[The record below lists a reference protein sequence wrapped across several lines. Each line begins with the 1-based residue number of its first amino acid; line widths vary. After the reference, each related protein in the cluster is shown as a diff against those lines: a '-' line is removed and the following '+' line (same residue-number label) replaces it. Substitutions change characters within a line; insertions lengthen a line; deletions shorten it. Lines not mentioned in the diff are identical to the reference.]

1 MTPAT
6 PARAALIALDWGT
19 SSLRAY
25 RLDDTGRTLDTRH
38 LPWGIMRLPQPLQ
51 DGAASTTLSGF
62 DLAFEQACGDWLR
75 AEPTLPVIACGM
87 VGSAQGWQ
95 EAAYLDV
102 PVDLERIGTLLTVV
116 QRTGAGP
123 DATPVHI
130 VPGLIQRHGL
140 PNVMR
145 GEETQVFGVMF
156 DQAGGVAAQPGAAPD
171 ARLDAKPDAGL
182 DATPDARPDAK
193 PDARPDAKP
202 DPASGP
208 TSDANPIAAP
218 ADTVLIGLPGTHS
231 KWVSARRGRVT
242 HFDTFMTG
250 EVYAALRG
258 HTILG
263 RTMSDA
269 PAADKQPDKQADDQ
283 AAKQAEK
290 QANKQADIAADSG
303 AFMRGVKVAGAP
315 AGRAGVLSTI
325 FSTRALGLTGE
336 LPSTSQADYLSGL
349 LIGHEIA
356 ALAQMLREQGEL
368 PRIVLCG
375 DPALCQRYILAMQH
389 YGLGTPEQAQN
400 ATERGLWHLAVCAGL
415 VKTGQIKAGPVKAGP
430 VDTDTPTSAPV

>member
-1 MTPAT
+1 MTT
-6 PARAALIALDWGT
+6 GSPARAALIALDWGT

-25 RLDDTGRTLDTRH
+25 RLDATGRTLDTRH

-51 DGAASTTLSGF
+51 DGAASTALSGF

-75 AEPTLPVIACGM
+75 AEPALPVIACGM
-87 VGSAQGWQ
+87 VGSAQGWK

-116 QRTGAGP
+116 ERTGAGP
-123 DATPVHI
+123 NATPLHI

-156 DQAGGVAAQPGAAPD
+156 DQPGA
-171 ARLDAKPDAGL
+171 
-182 DATPDARPDAK
+182 
-193 PDARPDAKP
+193 
-202 DPASGP
+202 
-208 TSDANPIAAP
+208 SDTHP
-218 ADTVLIGLPGTHS
+218 ADSVLIGLPGTHS
-231 KWVSARRGRVT
+231 KWVNARRGRVT

-269 PAADKQPDKQADDQ
+269 PAADM
-283 AAKQAEK
+283 AAFE
-290 QANKQADIAADSG
+290 
-303 AFMRGVKVAGAP
+303 RGVKVAGAP

-336 LPSTSQADYLSGL
+336 LASASQADYLSGL

-356 ALAQMLREQGEL
+356 ALAEMLRQQGEL

-375 DPALCQRYILAMQH
+375 EPALCQRYILAIQH

-400 ATERGLWHLAVCAGL
+400 ATERGLWHLALCAGL
-415 VKTGQIKAGPVKAGP
+415 ITADAAAPALALASAATSSP
-430 VDTDTPTSAPV
+430 ASASASTSPSASASPSSSAPSRNPT

>member
-1 MTPAT
+1 MTSAT

-25 RLDDTGRTLDTRH
+25 RLDGAGRTLDARH

-51 DGAASTTLSGF
+51 DGAATPALSGF
-62 DLAFEQACGDWLR
+62 ELAFEQACGDWLR
-75 AEPTLPVIACGM
+75 AEPALPVIACGM

-102 PVDLERIGTLLTVV
+102 PVALDRIGTLLTVV
-116 QRTGAGP
+116 ERPG
-123 DATPVHI
+123 ATPVHI

-145 GEETQVFGVMF
+145 GEETQVFGVLR
-156 DQAGGVAAQPGAAPD
+156 D
-171 ARLDAKPDAGL
+171 ARAVPDAGL
-182 DATPDARPDAK
+182 
-193 PDARPDAKP
+193 
-202 DPASGP
+202 
-208 TSDANPIAAP
+208 
-218 ADTVLIGLPGTHS
+218 LIGLPGTHS
-231 KWVSARRGRVT
+231 KWVGARNGQVT

-269 PAADKQPDKQADDQ
+269 AAPDM
-283 AAKQAEK
+283 AAFE
-290 QANKQADIAADSG
+290 
-303 AFMRGVKVAGAP
+303 RGLKVAGAP
-315 AGRAGVLSTI
+315 EGRAGVLSTI

-336 LPSTSQADYLSGL
+336 LAPASQADYLSGL

-356 ALAQMLREQGEL
+356 ALAALLRAQGQA

-375 DPALCQRYILAMQH
+375 EPALCERYTLAMTH
-389 YGLGTPEQAQN
+389 YGLGAPEQAQN
-400 ATERGLWHLAVCAGL
+400 ATERGLWHLALAAGL
-415 VKTGQIKAGPVKAGP
+415 VPSSSI
-430 VDTDTPTSAPV
+430 SA

>member
-51 DGAASTTLSGF
+51 DGAASTALSGF

-123 DATPVHI
+123 NATPVHI

-145 GEETQVFGVMF
+145 GEETQVFGVLF
-156 DQAGGVAAQPGAAPD
+156 DQAGDVAAQPGAAPE
-171 ARLDAKPDAGL
+171 AM
-182 DATPDARPDAK
+182 
-193 PDARPDAKP
+193 PDAKP

-208 TSDANPIAAP
+208 TSDPDPIAPP

-231 KWVSARRGRVT
+231 KWVSARQGRVT

-269 PAADKQPDKQADDQ
+269 PAAD
-283 AAKQAEK
+283 
-290 QANKQADIAADSG
+290 NG

-415 VKTGQIKAGPVKAGP
+415 VKTGQVAAGQDKAELINAAP
-430 VDTDTPTSAPV
+430 TPSAPV

>member
-51 DGAASTTLSGF
+51 DGVASTALSGF

-123 DATPVHI
+123 NATPVHI

-145 GEETQVFGVMF
+145 GEETQVFGVLF
-156 DQAGGVAAQPGAAPD
+156 DQAGDVAAQPGAAPE
-171 ARLDAKPDAGL
+171 AK
-182 DATPDARPDAK
+182 
-193 PDARPDAKP
+193 PDAKP

-208 TSDANPIAAP
+208 TSEPDPIAPP

-231 KWVSARRGRVT
+231 KWVSARQGRVT

-269 PAADKQPDKQADDQ
+269 PAAAEQADKQADQ
-283 AAKQAEK
+283 QAEK
-290 QANKQADIAADSG
+290 QAIKQADLAADNG

-415 VKTGQIKAGPVKAGP
+415 VKTGQIKAGPVKAEP

>member
-1 MTPAT
+1 MTSAT

-25 RLDDTGRTLDTRH
+25 RLDGGGRTLDARH

-51 DGAASTTLSGF
+51 DGAATPALSGF
-62 DLAFEQACGDWLR
+62 ELAFEQACGDWLR
-75 AEPTLPVIACGM
+75 AEPALPVIACGM

-102 PVDLERIGTLLTVV
+102 PVALDRIGTLLTVV
-116 QRTGAGP
+116 ERPG
-123 DATPVHI
+123 ATPVHI

-145 GEETQVFGVMF
+145 GEETQVFGVLR
-156 DQAGGVAAQPGAAPD
+156 D
-171 ARLDAKPDAGL
+171 ARAVPDAGL
-182 DATPDARPDAK
+182 
-193 PDARPDAKP
+193 
-202 DPASGP
+202 
-208 TSDANPIAAP
+208 
-218 ADTVLIGLPGTHS
+218 LIGLPGTHS
-231 KWVSARRGRVT
+231 KWVGARNGQVT

-269 PAADKQPDKQADDQ
+269 AAPDM
-283 AAKQAEK
+283 AAFE
-290 QANKQADIAADSG
+290 
-303 AFMRGVKVAGAP
+303 RGLKVAGAP
-315 AGRAGVLSTI
+315 EGRAGVLSTI

-336 LPSTSQADYLSGL
+336 LAPASQADYLSGL

-356 ALAQMLREQGEL
+356 ALAALLRAQGQA

-375 DPALCQRYILAMQH
+375 EPALCERYTLAMTH
-389 YGLGTPEQAQN
+389 YGLGAPEQAQN
-400 ATERGLWHLAVCAGL
+400 ATERGLWHLALAAGL
-415 VKTGQIKAGPVKAGP
+415 VPSSSI
-430 VDTDTPTSAPV
+430 SA

>member
-1 MTPAT
+1 MTT
-6 PARAALIALDWGT
+6 GSPARAALIALDWGT

-25 RLDDTGRTLDTRH
+25 RLDAAGRTLDTRH

-51 DGAASTTLSGF
+51 DGAATTALSGF
-62 DLAFEQACGDWLR
+62 ELAFEQACGDWLR
-75 AEPTLPVIACGM
+75 AEPALPVIACGM
-87 VGSAQGWQ
+87 VGSAQGWK

-102 PVDLERIGTLLTVV
+102 PVDLQRIGTLLTKVE
-116 QRTGAGP
+116 REDGP
-123 DATPVHI
+123 ALHI

-140 PNVMR
+140 PNVIR
-145 GEETQVFGVMF
+145 GEETQVVGVMA
-156 DQAGGVAAQPGAAPD
+156 DQAT
-171 ARLDAKPDAGL
+171 R
-182 DATPDARPDAK
+182 
-193 PDARPDAKP
+193 
-202 DPASGP
+202 S
-208 TSDANPIAAP
+208 
-218 ADTVLIGLPGTHS
+218 ADSVLIGLPGTHS

-263 RTMSDA
+263 RTMADA
-269 PAADKQPDKQADDQ
+269 TSADMAAF
-283 AAKQAEK
+283 E
-290 QANKQADIAADSG
+290 
-303 AFMRGVKVAGAP
+303 RGLKVAGAP

-336 LPSTSQADYLSGL
+336 LAPEAQADYLSGL

-356 ALAQMLREQGEL
+356 ALADMLQQQGEL

-375 DPALCQRYILAMQH
+375 DPALCRRYIQAMQH

-400 ATERGLWHLAVCAGL
+400 ATERGLWHLAICAGL
-415 VKTGQIKAGPVKAGP
+415 IASPSTE
-430 VDTDTPTSAPV
+430 

>member
-1 MTPAT
+1 MTT
-6 PARAALIALDWGT
+6 GLPARAALIALDWGT

-25 RLDDTGRTLDTRH
+25 RLDGAGRTLDTRH

-51 DGAASTTLSGF
+51 DGAATASTQSGF
-62 DLAFEQACGDWLR
+62 ELAFEQACGDWLR

-102 PVDLERIGTLLTVV
+102 PVDLPRIGTLLT
-116 QRTGAGP
+116 RIDRAGAP
-123 DATPVHI
+123 PVHI

-145 GEETQVFGVMF
+145 GEETQVFGVLF
-156 DQAGGVAAQPGAAPD
+156 DQAGGGAD
-171 ARLDAKPDAGL
+171 D
-182 DATPDARPDAK
+182 
-193 PDARPDAKP
+193 
-202 DPASGP
+202 
-208 TSDANPIAAP
+208 
-218 ADTVLIGLPGTHS
+218 VLIGLPGTHS
-231 KWVSARRGRVT
+231 KWVNARRGRVT

-263 RTMSDA
+263 RTMTEA
-269 PAADKQPDKQADDQ
+269 PAPDM
-283 AAKQAEK
+283 AAFE
-290 QANKQADIAADSG
+290 
-303 AFMRGVKVAGAP
+303 RGVKVAGAP

-336 LPSTSQADYLSGL
+336 LAGASQADYLSGL
-349 LIGHEIA
+349 LIGHEVA
-356 ALAQMLREQGEL
+356 ALADMLRQQGEL

-375 DPALCQRYILAMQH
+375 DDALCQRYLLALHH
-389 YGLGTPEQAQN
+389 YGLGTPEQARN

-415 VKTGQIKAGPVKAGP
+415 VPAPTAQAAHSTSPASTKE
-430 VDTDTPTSAPV
+430 TP

>member
-1 MTPAT
+1 MTT
-6 PARAALIALDWGT
+6 GSPARAALIALDWGT

-25 RLDDTGRTLDTRH
+25 RLDAAGRTLDTRH

-51 DGAASTTLSGF
+51 DGAATTALSGF
-62 DLAFEQACGDWLR
+62 ELAFEQACGDWLR
-75 AEPTLPVIACGM
+75 AEPNLPVIACGM
-87 VGSAQGWQ
+87 VGSAQGWK

-102 PVDLERIGTLLTVV
+102 PVDLQRIGTLLTKVE
-116 QRTGAGP
+116 REAGP
-123 DATPVHI
+123 SLHI

-140 PNVMR
+140 PNVIR
-145 GEETQVFGVMF
+145 GEETQVVGVM
-156 DQAGGVAAQPGAAPD
+156 A
-171 ARLDAKPDAGL
+171 
-182 DATPDARPDAK
+182 
-193 PDARPDAKP
+193 
-202 DPASGP
+202 DPATRS
-208 TSDANPIAAP
+208 
-218 ADTVLIGLPGTHS
+218 ADSVLIGLPGTHS

-250 EVYAALRG
+250 EVYAALRD

-263 RTMSDA
+263 RTMADA
-269 PAADKQPDKQADDQ
+269 ARADMAAF
-283 AAKQAEK
+283 E
-290 QANKQADIAADSG
+290 
-303 AFMRGVKVAGAP
+303 RGLKVAGAP

-336 LPSTSQADYLSGL
+336 LAPESQADYLSGL

-356 ALAQMLREQGEL
+356 ALADMLQQQGEL

-375 DPALCQRYILAMQH
+375 DPALCRRYIQAMQH

-415 VKTGQIKAGPVKAGP
+415 VASPSKE
-430 VDTDTPTSAPV
+430 

>member
-1 MTPAT
+1 MTNGS

-25 RLDDTGRTLDTRH
+25 RLDATGHTLDTRH

-51 DGAASTTLSGF
+51 DGAATNVLSGF
-62 DLAFEQACGDWLR
+62 ELAFDQACGDWLR
-75 AEPTLPVIACGM
+75 AEPSLPVIACGM

-102 PVDLERIGTLLTVV
+102 PVDLERIGTLLTKVV
-116 QRTGAGP
+116 RPG
-123 DATPVHI
+123 ATPVHI

-156 DQAGGVAAQPGAAPD
+156 DQTRAPD
-171 ARLDAKPDAGL
+171 HH
-182 DATPDARPDAK
+182 
-193 PDARPDAKP
+193 
-202 DPASGP
+202 
-208 TSDANPIAAP
+208 P
-218 ADTVLIGLPGTHS
+218 ADNVLIGLPGTHS
-231 KWVSARRGRVT
+231 KWVNARRGRVT

-263 RTMSDA
+263 RTMTDA
-269 PAADKQPDKQADDQ
+269 PAADM
-283 AAKQAEK
+283 AAFA
-290 QANKQADIAADSG
+290 
-303 AFMRGVKVAGAP
+303 RGVKVAGSP

-325 FSTRALGLTGE
+325 FSTRALGLTGD
-336 LPSTSQADYLSGL
+336 LAPASQADYLSGL

-356 ALAQMLREQGEL
+356 SLAQMLRQQGEQ

-375 DPALCQRYILAMQH
+375 EPALCQRYILAMQH
-389 YGLGTPEQAQN
+389 YELGTPEQAQN

-415 VKTGQIKAGPVKAGP
+415 VNAADAPSI
-430 VDTDTPTSAPV
+430 TSSMASA

>member
-1 MTPAT
+1 MTT
-6 PARAALIALDWGT
+6 GSPARAALIALDWGT

-25 RLDDTGRTLDTRH
+25 RLDAAGRTLDTRH

-51 DGAASTTLSGF
+51 DGAATVALSGF
-62 DLAFEQACGDWLR
+62 ELAFEQACGDWLR
-75 AEPTLPVIACGM
+75 AEPSLPVIACGM

-102 PVDLERIGTLLTVV
+102 PVDLERIGTRLTVV
-116 QRTGAGP
+116 ERG
-123 DATPVHI
+123 DATPVRI

-145 GEETQVFGVMF
+145 GEETQVFGVLF
-156 DQAGGVAAQPGAAPD
+156 DQADGG
-171 ARLDAKPDAGL
+171 
-182 DATPDARPDAK
+182 
-193 PDARPDAKP
+193 
-202 DPASGP
+202 
-208 TSDANPIAAP
+208 
-218 ADTVLIGLPGTHS
+218 ADSVLIGLPGTHS

-263 RTMSDA
+263 RTMADA
-269 PAADKQPDKQADDQ
+269 PSADMAAF
-283 AAKQAEK
+283 E
-290 QANKQADIAADSG
+290 
-303 AFMRGVKVAGAP
+303 RGLKVAGAP

-336 LPSTSQADYLSGL
+336 LAPQSQADYLSGL
-349 LIGHEIA
+349 LIGHEVA
-356 ALAQMLREQGEL
+356 ALAEMLRQQGEL

-375 DPALCQRYILAMQH
+375 EPALCQRYILALRH
-389 YGLGTPEQAQN
+389 YGLGTPEQAQH
-400 ATERGLWHLAVCAGL
+400 ATERGLWHLAVSAGL
-415 VKTGQIKAGPVKAGP
+415 VA
-430 VDTDTPTSAPV
+430 PTSPAHS

>member
-1 MTPAT
+1 MAANDETHQMTPAT

-51 DGAASTTLSGF
+51 DGAASTALSGF

-102 PVDLERIGTLLTVV
+102 PVDLERIGTLLTKVD
-116 QRTGAGP
+116 RSSAGP
-123 DATPVHI
+123 NATPVHI

-156 DQAGGVAAQPGAAPD
+156 DQAGGSEADLAADQAADQAANQAANQAAGPAEGSGADCGANSSTD
-171 ARLDAKPDAGL
+171 ASSRLTRPPAK
-182 DATPDARPDAK
+182 
-193 PDARPDAKP
+193 
-202 DPASGP
+202 
-208 TSDANPIAAP
+208 IP
-218 ADTVLIGLPGTHS
+218 ADSVLIGLPGTHS
-231 KWVSARRGRVT
+231 KWVNARRGRVT

-269 PAADKQPDKQADDQ
+269 PATNKQADDQ
-283 AAKQAEK
+283 ADKQADKQAEK

-349 LIGHEIA
+349 LIGHEVA

-415 VKTGQIKAGPVKAGP
+415 VKTGMVNVAP
-430 VDTDTPTSAPV
+430 TPSASV

>member
-51 DGAASTTLSGF
+51 DVAASTALSGF

-75 AEPTLPVIACGM
+75 AEPALPVIACGM

-95 EAAYLDV
+95 EAGYLDV

-123 DATPVHI
+123 NATPVHI

-145 GEETQVFGVMF
+145 GEETQVFGVLF
-156 DQAGGVAAQPGAAPD
+156 DQVDGVAAQPGAAPE
-171 ARLDAKPDAGL
+171 ARPDAGL
-182 DATPDARPDAK
+182 DARPDAK

-202 DPASGP
+202 DRASGP
-208 TSDANPIAAP
+208 TSDSNPIAAP
-218 ADTVLIGLPGTHS
+218 ADSVLIGLPGTHS
-231 KWVSARRGRVT
+231 KWVSARQGRVT

-263 RTMSDA
+263 RTMSEV
-269 PAADKQPDKQADDQ
+269 PATDKDTDQ
-283 AAKQAEK
+283 D
-290 QANKQADIAADSG
+290 ADIAADNG

-375 DPALCQRYILAMQH
+375 DSALCQRYILAMQH

-415 VKTGQIKAGPVKAGP
+415 VKTGQIKAGRVKAGP
-430 VDTDTPTSAPV
+430 VKASPVDTAPTPSAPV

>member
-51 DGAASTTLSGF
+51 DGAASTPLSGF

-102 PVDLERIGTLLTVV
+102 PVDLERIGTLLTMV

-123 DATPVHI
+123 NATPVHI

-145 GEETQVFGVMF
+145 GEETQVFGVLF
-156 DQAGGVAAQPGAAPD
+156 DQAGDVAAQPGAAPE
-171 ARLDAKPDAGL
+171 AK
-182 DATPDARPDAK
+182 
-193 PDARPDAKP
+193 PDAKP

-208 TSDANPIAAP
+208 TSEPDPIAPP

-231 KWVSARRGRVT
+231 KWVSARQGRVT

-269 PAADKQPDKQADDQ
+269 PAAAEQADKQADQ
-283 AAKQAEK
+283 QAEK
-290 QANKQADIAADSG
+290 QAIKQADLAADNG

-415 VKTGQIKAGPVKAGP
+415 VKTGQIKAGPVKAEP

>member
-25 RLDDTGRTLDTRH
+25 RLDGMGRTLDTRH

-51 DGAASTTLSGF
+51 DGAASTALSGF
-62 DLAFEQACGDWLR
+62 DLAFDQACGDWLR
-75 AEPTLPVIACGM
+75 AEPSLPVIACGM
-87 VGSAQGWQ
+87 VGSAQGWR

-102 PVDLERIGTLLTVV
+102 PVDLARIGTLLTVV
-116 QRTGAGP
+116 ERTSAGP
-123 DATPVHI
+123 DATPLHI

-156 DQAGGVAAQPGAAPD
+156 DQAEKSGANAAD
-171 ARLDAKPDAGL
+171 
-182 DATPDARPDAK
+182 
-193 PDARPDAKP
+193 
-202 DPASGP
+202 S
-208 TSDANPIAAP
+208 
-218 ADTVLIGLPGTHS
+218 VLIGLPGTHS
-231 KWVSARRGRVT
+231 KWVTARRGRVT

-269 PAADKQPDKQADDQ
+269 PAADM
-283 AAKQAEK
+283 AAFE
-290 QANKQADIAADSG
+290 
-303 AFMRGVKVAGAP
+303 RGVKVAGAP

-336 LPSTSQADYLSGL
+336 LAATSQADYLSGL

-356 ALAQMLREQGEL
+356 ALAQMLHEQGER

-389 YGLGTPEQAQN
+389 YGLGTPEQARN

-415 VKTGQIKAGPVKAGP
+415 VKAESGAAGQRYA
-430 VDTDTPTSAPV
+430 TPIPSASVQEPT

>member
-1 MTPAT
+1 MTT
-6 PARAALIALDWGT
+6 GSPARAALIALDWGT

-25 RLDDTGRTLDTRH
+25 RLDAAGRTLDTRH

-51 DGAASTTLSGF
+51 DGAATTALSGF
-62 DLAFEQACGDWLR
+62 ELAFEQACGDWLR
-75 AEPTLPVIACGM
+75 AEPKLPVIACGM
-87 VGSAQGWQ
+87 VGSAQGWK

-102 PVDLERIGTLLTVV
+102 PVDLQRIGTLLTEVE
-116 QRTGAGP
+116 RDGGP
-123 DATPVHI
+123 SLHI

-140 PNVMR
+140 PNVIR
-145 GEETQVFGVMF
+145 GEETQVVGVMA
-156 DQAGGVAAQPGAAPD
+156 DQAT
-171 ARLDAKPDAGL
+171 R
-182 DATPDARPDAK
+182 
-193 PDARPDAKP
+193 
-202 DPASGP
+202 S
-208 TSDANPIAAP
+208 
-218 ADTVLIGLPGTHS
+218 ADSVLIGLPGTHS

-263 RTMSDA
+263 RTMADA
-269 PAADKQPDKQADDQ
+269 ASADMAAF
-283 AAKQAEK
+283 E
-290 QANKQADIAADSG
+290 
-303 AFMRGVKVAGAP
+303 RGLKVAGAP

-336 LPSTSQADYLSGL
+336 LAPESQADYLSGL

-356 ALAQMLREQGEL
+356 ALADMLQQQGEL

-375 DPALCQRYILAMQH
+375 DPALCRRYIQAMQH

-415 VKTGQIKAGPVKAGP
+415 VASPSTE
-430 VDTDTPTSAPV
+430 

>member
-1 MTPAT
+1 MTT
-6 PARAALIALDWGT
+6 GSPARAALIALDWGT

-25 RLDDTGRTLDTRH
+25 RLDAAGRTLDTRH

-51 DGAASTTLSGF
+51 DGAATTALSGF
-62 DLAFEQACGDWLR
+62 ELAFEQACGDWLR
-75 AEPTLPVIACGM
+75 AEPALPVIACGM
-87 VGSAQGWQ
+87 VGSAQGWK

-102 PVDLERIGTLLTVV
+102 PVDLQRIGTLLTQVE
-116 QRTGAGP
+116 REDGP
-123 DATPVHI
+123 ALHI

-140 PNVMR
+140 PNVIR
-145 GEETQVFGVMF
+145 GEETQVVGVMA
-156 DQAGGVAAQPGAAPD
+156 DQAT
-171 ARLDAKPDAGL
+171 R
-182 DATPDARPDAK
+182 
-193 PDARPDAKP
+193 
-202 DPASGP
+202 S
-208 TSDANPIAAP
+208 
-218 ADTVLIGLPGTHS
+218 ADSVLIGLPGTHS

-263 RTMSDA
+263 RTMADA
-269 PAADKQPDKQADDQ
+269 ASADMAAF
-283 AAKQAEK
+283 E
-290 QANKQADIAADSG
+290 
-303 AFMRGVKVAGAP
+303 RGLKVAGAP

-336 LPSTSQADYLSGL
+336 LAPESQADYLSGL

-356 ALAQMLREQGEL
+356 ALADMLQQQGEL

-375 DPALCQRYILAMQH
+375 DPALCRRYIQAMQH

-400 ATERGLWHLAVCAGL
+400 ATERGLWHLAICAGL
-415 VKTGQIKAGPVKAGP
+415 IASPSTE
-430 VDTDTPTSAPV
+430 

>member
-1 MTPAT
+1 MTT
-6 PARAALIALDWGT
+6 GSPARAALIALDWGT

-25 RLDDTGRTLDTRH
+25 RLDAAGRTLDTRH

-51 DGAASTTLSGF
+51 DGAATTALSGF
-62 DLAFEQACGDWLR
+62 ELAFEQACGDWLR
-75 AEPTLPVIACGM
+75 AEPSLPVIACGM
-87 VGSAQGWQ
+87 VGSAQGWK

-102 PVDLERIGTLLTVV
+102 PVDLQRIGTLLTEV
-116 QRTGAGP
+116 RRDGGP
-123 DATPVHI
+123 SLHI

-140 PNVMR
+140 PNVIR
-145 GEETQVFGVMF
+145 GEETQVVGVM
-156 DQAGGVAAQPGAAPD
+156 A
-171 ARLDAKPDAGL
+171 
-182 DATPDARPDAK
+182 
-193 PDARPDAKP
+193 
-202 DPASGP
+202 DPATRS
-208 TSDANPIAAP
+208 
-218 ADTVLIGLPGTHS
+218 ADSVLIGLPGTHS

-263 RTMSDA
+263 RTMADA
-269 PAADKQPDKQADDQ
+269 ASADMAAF
-283 AAKQAEK
+283 E
-290 QANKQADIAADSG
+290 
-303 AFMRGVKVAGAP
+303 RGLKVAGAP

-336 LPSTSQADYLSGL
+336 LAPESQADYLSGL

-356 ALAQMLREQGEL
+356 ALADMLQQQGEL

-375 DPALCQRYILAMQH
+375 DPALCQRYIQAMQH

-415 VKTGQIKAGPVKAGP
+415 VASPSKE
-430 VDTDTPTSAPV
+430 

>member
-51 DGAASTTLSGF
+51 DGAASTALSGF

-116 QRTGAGP
+116 DRSSAGP
-123 DATPVHI
+123 NATPVHI

-156 DQAGGVAAQPGAAPD
+156 DQAGGLAAQPGAAPD
-171 ARLDAKPDAGL
+171 AGL
-182 DATPDARPDAK
+182 DARPDAS
-193 PDARPDAKP
+193 PDAKP

-208 TSDANPIAAP
+208 TSDSNPIAAP

-231 KWVSARRGRVT
+231 KWVNARHGRVT

-269 PAADKQPDKQADDQ
+269 PATNKQADDQ
-283 AAKQAEK
+283 ADKQAEK

-415 VKTGQIKAGPVKAGP
+415 VKTGMVNAAP
-430 VDTDTPTSAPV
+430 TPSASV

>member
-1 MTPAT
+1 MTTGSPAH
-6 PARAALIALDWGT
+6 AALIALDWGT

-25 RLDDTGRTLDTRH
+25 RLDAAGRTLDTRH

-51 DGAASTTLSGF
+51 DGAATTALSGF
-62 DLAFEQACGDWLR
+62 ELAFEQACGDWLR
-75 AEPTLPVIACGM
+75 AEPALPVIACGM
-87 VGSAQGWQ
+87 VGSAQGWK

-102 PVDLERIGTLLTVV
+102 PVDLQRIGTLLTQVE
-116 QRTGAGP
+116 REGGP
-123 DATPVHI
+123 ALHI

-140 PNVMR
+140 PNVIR
-145 GEETQVFGVMF
+145 GEETQVVGVM
-156 DQAGGVAAQPGAAPD
+156 A
-171 ARLDAKPDAGL
+171 
-182 DATPDARPDAK
+182 
-193 PDARPDAKP
+193 
-202 DPASGP
+202 DPATRS
-208 TSDANPIAAP
+208 
-218 ADTVLIGLPGTHS
+218 ADSVLIGLPGTHS

-263 RTMSDA
+263 RTMADA
-269 PAADKQPDKQADDQ
+269 ASADMAAF
-283 AAKQAEK
+283 E
-290 QANKQADIAADSG
+290 
-303 AFMRGVKVAGAP
+303 RGLKVAGAP

-336 LPSTSQADYLSGL
+336 LAPESQADYLSGL

-356 ALAQMLREQGEL
+356 ALADMLQQQGEL

-375 DPALCQRYILAMQH
+375 DPALCRRYIQAMQH

-415 VKTGQIKAGPVKAGP
+415 VAS
-430 VDTDTPTSAPV
+430 PTME

>member
-1 MTPAT
+1 MTT
-6 PARAALIALDWGT
+6 GSPARAALIALDWGT

-25 RLDDTGRTLDTRH
+25 RLDAAGRTLDTRH

-51 DGAASTTLSGF
+51 DGAATTALSGF
-62 DLAFEQACGDWLR
+62 ELAFEQACGDWLR
-75 AEPTLPVIACGM
+75 AEPALPVIACGM
-87 VGSAQGWQ
+87 VGSAQGWK

-102 PVDLERIGTLLTVV
+102 PVDLQRIGTLLTKVE
-116 QRTGAGP
+116 REDGP
-123 DATPVHI
+123 ALHI

-140 PNVMR
+140 PNVIR
-145 GEETQVFGVMF
+145 GEETQVVGVMA
-156 DQAGGVAAQPGAAPD
+156 DQAT
-171 ARLDAKPDAGL
+171 R
-182 DATPDARPDAK
+182 
-193 PDARPDAKP
+193 
-202 DPASGP
+202 S
-208 TSDANPIAAP
+208 
-218 ADTVLIGLPGTHS
+218 ADSVLIGLPGTHS

-263 RTMSDA
+263 RTMADA
-269 PAADKQPDKQADDQ
+269 ASADMAAF
-283 AAKQAEK
+283 E
-290 QANKQADIAADSG
+290 
-303 AFMRGVKVAGAP
+303 RGLKVAGAP

-336 LPSTSQADYLSGL
+336 LAPESQADYLSGL

-356 ALAQMLREQGEL
+356 ALADMLQQQGEL

-375 DPALCQRYILAMQH
+375 DPALCRRYIQAMQH

-400 ATERGLWHLAVCAGL
+400 ATERGLWHLAICAGL
-415 VKTGQIKAGPVKAGP
+415 IASP
-430 VDTDTPTSAPV
+430 PTE

>member
-1 MTPAT
+1 MTT
-6 PARAALIALDWGT
+6 GSPARAALIALDWGT

-25 RLDDTGRTLDTRH
+25 RLDAAGRTLDTRH

-51 DGAASTTLSGF
+51 DGAATTALSGF
-62 DLAFEQACGDWLR
+62 ELAFEQACGDWLR
-75 AEPTLPVIACGM
+75 AEPSLPVIACGM
-87 VGSAQGWQ
+87 VGSAQGWK

-102 PVDLERIGTLLTVV
+102 PVDLQRIGTLLTEVG
-116 QRTGAGP
+116 RDSGP
-123 DATPVHI
+123 SLHI

-140 PNVMR
+140 PNVIR
-145 GEETQVFGVMF
+145 GEETQVVGVM
-156 DQAGGVAAQPGAAPD
+156 A
-171 ARLDAKPDAGL
+171 
-182 DATPDARPDAK
+182 
-193 PDARPDAKP
+193 
-202 DPASGP
+202 DPATRS
-208 TSDANPIAAP
+208 
-218 ADTVLIGLPGTHS
+218 ADSVLIGLPGTHS

-263 RTMSDA
+263 RTMADA
-269 PAADKQPDKQADDQ
+269 ASADMAAF
-283 AAKQAEK
+283 E
-290 QANKQADIAADSG
+290 
-303 AFMRGVKVAGAP
+303 RGLKVAGAP

-336 LPSTSQADYLSGL
+336 LAPESQADYLSGL

-356 ALAQMLREQGEL
+356 ALADMLQQQGEL

-375 DPALCQRYILAMQH
+375 DPALCQRYIQAMQH

-415 VKTGQIKAGPVKAGP
+415 VASPSKE
-430 VDTDTPTSAPV
+430 

>member
-1 MTPAT
+1 MTT
-6 PARAALIALDWGT
+6 GLPARAALIALDWGT

-25 RLDDTGRTLDTRH
+25 RLDEAGRTLDTRH

-51 DGAASTTLSGF
+51 DGAATAALSGF
-62 DLAFEQACGDWLR
+62 ELAFEQACGDWLR
-75 AEPTLPVIACGM
+75 SEPSLPVIACGM
-87 VGSAQGWQ
+87 VGSAQGWK

-116 QRTGAGP
+116 DRNGS
-123 DATPVHI
+123 TPVHI

-145 GEETQVFGVMF
+145 GEETQVFGVLF
-156 DQAGGVAAQPGAAPD
+156 DQAEAGAD
-171 ARLDAKPDAGL
+171 
-182 DATPDARPDAK
+182 
-193 PDARPDAKP
+193 
-202 DPASGP
+202 S
-208 TSDANPIAAP
+208 
-218 ADTVLIGLPGTHS
+218 VLIGLPGTHS
-231 KWVSARRGRVT
+231 KWVNARRGRVT

-263 RTMSDA
+263 RTMADA
-269 PAADKQPDKQADDQ
+269 ASADMAAF
-283 AAKQAEK
+283 E
-290 QANKQADIAADSG
+290 
-303 AFMRGVKVAGAP
+303 RGLKVAGAP

-336 LPSTSQADYLSGL
+336 LAPESQADYLSGL

-356 ALAQMLREQGEL
+356 TLAEMLRQQGEQ

-375 DPALCQRYILAMQH
+375 EPALCRRYIQAMRH
-389 YGLGTPEQAQN
+389 YGLGTPEQAQD
-400 ATERGLWHLAVCAGL
+400 ATERGLWHLAVSAGL
-415 VKTGQIKAGPVKAGP
+415 VASPS
-430 VDTDTPTSAPV
+430 SAHA

>member
-1 MTPAT
+1 MTT
-6 PARAALIALDWGT
+6 GSPARAALIALDWGT

-25 RLDDTGRTLDTRH
+25 RLDAAGRTLDTRH

-51 DGAASTTLSGF
+51 DGAATTALSGF
-62 DLAFEQACGDWLR
+62 ELAFEQACGDWLR
-75 AEPTLPVIACGM
+75 AEPALPVIACGM
-87 VGSAQGWQ
+87 VGSAQGWK

-102 PVDLERIGTLLTVV
+102 PVDLQRIGTLLTEVE
-116 QRTGAGP
+116 REGGP
-123 DATPVHI
+123 SLHI

-140 PNVMR
+140 PNVIR
-145 GEETQVFGVMF
+145 GEETQVVGVMA
-156 DQAGGVAAQPGAAPD
+156 DQAT
-171 ARLDAKPDAGL
+171 R
-182 DATPDARPDAK
+182 
-193 PDARPDAKP
+193 
-202 DPASGP
+202 S
-208 TSDANPIAAP
+208 
-218 ADTVLIGLPGTHS
+218 ADSVLIGLPGTHS

-263 RTMSDA
+263 RTMADA
-269 PAADKQPDKQADDQ
+269 ASADMAAF
-283 AAKQAEK
+283 E
-290 QANKQADIAADSG
+290 
-303 AFMRGVKVAGAP
+303 RGLKVAGAP

-336 LPSTSQADYLSGL
+336 LAPESQADYLSGL

-356 ALAQMLREQGEL
+356 ALADMLEQQGEL

-375 DPALCQRYILAMQH
+375 DPALCRRYIQAMQH

-415 VKTGQIKAGPVKAGP
+415 VASPSTE
-430 VDTDTPTSAPV
+430 

>member
-51 DGAASTTLSGF
+51 DGAASTALSGF

-75 AEPTLPVIACGM
+75 AEPTLPVVACGM

-102 PVDLERIGTLLTVV
+102 PVDLARIGTLLTVV
-116 QRTGAGP
+116 QRTGS

-156 DQAGGVAAQPGAAPD
+156 DQAGGSG
-171 ARLDAKPDAGL
+171 AGL
-182 DATPDARPDAK
+182 AVDQAADKAANQAADQTAGPAEGSGANCGANSSADASSRLTRTPAK
-193 PDARPDAKP
+193 
-202 DPASGP
+202 
-208 TSDANPIAAP
+208 IP
-218 ADTVLIGLPGTHS
+218 ADSVLIGLPGTHS

-269 PAADKQPDKQADDQ
+269 PATDKQAD
-283 AAKQAEK
+283 KQAEK
-290 QANKQADIAADSG
+290 QANTQADIAADSG

-415 VKTGQIKAGPVKAGP
+415 VKTGHFKAGRVKADP